1 MSAAEIAP
9 KLGELS
15 TALEERVLKVHQGA
29 ALEEVKTEHKGYF
42 DALNKHPRM
51 LVGTE
56 VPALNG
62 TDGKEKLVDEA
73 DAKSWQDAVKQLLVS
88 EVQARAT
95 KAMDGQTDFL
105 QTLHASIELFQ
116 QNADLVPGT
125 KDFDVDL
132 ANRFVALVKPYELRV
147 EGKLQGYSIPVQ
159 PIINQLRVQISAER
173 QAQTAAPAA
182 ASPAAGAASPA
193 APAAPVDPPQ
203 AGIPSKPGS
212 SGEAKEDFS
221 TFFGT
226 IGLPN
231 LQI

>member
-1 MSAAEIAP
+1 M
-9 KLGELS
+9 S
-15 TALEERVLKVHQGA
+15 TALEERVTKVHQST
-29 ALEEVKTEHKGYF
+29 ALDEVRKDHKGYF

-56 VPALNG
+56 VPLLNG
-62 TDGKEKLVDEA
+62 SEGKEKLVDEA
-73 DAKSWQDAVKQLLVS
+73 DAKSWQEAVKSLLVA

-95 KAMDGQTDFL
+95 KAMESQTDYL

-116 QNADLVPGT
+116 NNKDLIPGT
-125 KDFDVDL
+125 KEFDVEL
-132 ANRFVALVKPYELRV
+132 ANRFAGLVTPYELRV

-159 PIINQLRVQISAER
+159 PIIDQLRTQISTER

-182 ASPAAGAASPA
+182 TSSVAGAAAPPA
-193 APAAPVDPPQ
+193 APAAPVEPPQ

-212 SGEAKEDFS
+212 SQDAKEDFR
-221 TFFGT
+221 TLFGT
-226 IGLPN
+226 IGLPD